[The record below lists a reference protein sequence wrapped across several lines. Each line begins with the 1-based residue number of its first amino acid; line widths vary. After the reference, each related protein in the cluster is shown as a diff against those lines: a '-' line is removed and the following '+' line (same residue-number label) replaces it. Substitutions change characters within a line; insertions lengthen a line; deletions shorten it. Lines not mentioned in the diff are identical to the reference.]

1 MNYLLMGNETYNL
14 RQRREEIEKEAGA
27 DLMNISVYPFDSKA
41 LMSDIIAD
49 CQTLPFF
56 ADKKLVI
63 LENPPFIMKRSSRS
77 SDDDA
82 DDNKKDSSSDLGLL
96 EKYLDS
102 PNESTVLIIYIDE
115 DVNRSRKEIRSL
127 SKKMK
132 TEIYDQLK
140 PEDFRHYVMQDLNDA
155 GIKLDYP
162 AIEELI
168 QRLPLSIENWKREL
182 DKLTLYPGRISKDV
196 IKELI
201 ARPLEDDVF
210 KLSDGVVKRNL
221 SQSLSVFNDLMTRS
235 KNDVYSL
242 VGLLASQFRFMCQCK
257 ALAKTGYNQLEISK
271 EMKAH
276 EYRVKMSMQS
286 AGMLCVEDLLGILNQ
301 LAELDQNIKTGR
313 VDPQK
318 GLEMFIISRCRK

>member
-1 MNYLLMGNETYNL
+1 MGNETYNL
-14 RQRREEIEKEAGA
+14 RKRREEIEREIAA
-27 DLMNISVYPFDSKA
+27 DIMNISVYPFDTKA
-41 LMSDIIAD
+41 LMQDIIAD
-49 CQTLPFF
+49 CQMLPFF
-56 ADKKLVI
+56 ADKKVVVI
-63 LENPPFIMKRSSRS
+63 ENPAFIVKKNSRTTDDESDESS
-77 SDDDA
+77 
-82 DDNKKDSSSDLGLL
+82 KKDNSSDLALL
-96 EKYLDS
+96 EKYLDA

-115 DVNRSRKEIRSL
+115 QINRSRKEIRSL
-127 SKKMK
+127 SKKMRA
-132 TEIYDQLK
+132 EIYDQLK

-162 AIEELI
+162 AIEELM

-182 DKLTLYPGRISKDV
+182 EKLSLYPGRINKDV
-196 IKELI
+196 IRELI

-221 SQSLSVFNDLMTRS
+221 SQSLGVFNDLMTRS

-257 ALAKTGYNQLEISK
+257 ALAKQGYSQNGIAR
-271 EMKAH
+271 EMKVH

-286 AGMLCVEDLLGILNQ
+286 AGTLSVIDLLAILNQ

-318 GLEMFIISRCRK
+318 GLEMFIISRCRR